1 MKIEDL
7 KKLKSNDLQVPR
19 NTYLVPI
26 KKFNDFD
33 KGEMFWLKRFENQK
47 AVLFRTRDGLEY
59 FLTEENLKYFKLTG
73 R

>member
-1 MKIEDL
+1 VKIDDL
-7 KKLKSNDLQVPR
+7 IEIKNNDLQVPR

-26 KKFNDFD
+26 KRFNNFD
-33 KGEMFWLKRFENQK
+33 KGEMFWLKRFENRK

-59 FLTEENLKYFKLTG
+59 FLTEENLKNFKLTG

>member
-1 MKIEDL
+1 MKIDYLMEL
-7 KKLKSNDLQVPR
+7 KNNDLQVPR

-26 KKFNDFD
+26 KKFKDFD
-33 KGEMFWLKRFENQK
+33 KGEMFWLKRFENRK

-59 FLTEENLKYFKLTG
+59 HLTEENLKNFKLTG